1 METAPVLLTPDVVRT
16 HLDLVIGP
24 EDRARHGIWFV
35 LCDDRAQPVVHAAID
50 DVDPG
55 AEAVECEAAVT
66 PFATVLSESGN
77 AGGLLAAVARPG
89 PGRIGETDRRWFR
102 AVHGVCRRLGVRVL
116 AVYLVTPRET
126 LPIHLD
132 DAT

>member
-1 METAPVLLTPDVVRT
+1 
-16 HLDLVIGP
+16 
-24 EDRARHGIWFV
+24 V
-35 LCDDRAQPVVHAAID
+35 LCDDRAQPVVHAAVD
-50 DVDPG
+50 DVDPD
-55 AEAVECEAAVT
+55 AEAAECEAAVT
-66 PFATVLSESGN
+66 PFATVLSELGDT
-77 AGGLLAAVARPG
+77 GGLLAAVARPG
-89 PGRIGETDRRWFR
+89 PGRIGEADRRRLR